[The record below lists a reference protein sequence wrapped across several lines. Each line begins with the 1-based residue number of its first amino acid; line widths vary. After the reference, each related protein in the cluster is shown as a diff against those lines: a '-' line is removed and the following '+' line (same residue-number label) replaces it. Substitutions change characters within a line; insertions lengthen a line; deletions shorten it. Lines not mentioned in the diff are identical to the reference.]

1 MALSRIVITD
11 SGLFCLFGPLWIQ
24 FPSVAAGSPL
34 VFRIPS
40 VRLPF
45 LLTGTLRGQLPCRP
59 VALCFPVPL
68 HSWRSLAPTWSSV
81 ERAQGQ
87 VPRKAGCS
95 SQSLECAG
103 PWGLCSLTSSWG
115 AWEPLAFVLSW
126 LAAALHRPCTWLLC
140 SVAHTWARFTP
151 HPNRTVCLSRS
162 PEFSLTASAR
172 GPRSMPDLVLSPPLP
187 CDAPARTCKHSCH
200 RIDSVPNIPIK
211 SMTVNEPLTLPIPK

>member
-1 MALSRIVITD
+1 MLSR
-11 SGLFCLFGPLWIQ
+11 P
-24 FPSVAAGSPL
+24 PSLVEEPGSHL
-34 VFRIPS
+34 VFRGESPGAGAQEG
-40 VRLPF
+40 RL
-45 LLTGTLRGQLPCRP
+45 QLP
-59 VALCFPVPL
+59 
-68 HSWRSLAPTWSSV
+68 
-81 ERAQGQ
+81 E
-87 VPRKAGCS
+87 
-95 SQSLECAG
+95 SLECAG

-126 LAAALHRPCTWLLC
+126 LAAALHRPCAWLLC